1 MSRTKSAKCFP
12 ALLLFFPPLAGAAVQ
27 SSDDRIG
34 PIQVARTGEPSGIGT
49 VYLSP
54 QALMLDGHGVPFVY
68 EGAQIMSEWHLG
80 TERVLWGNQVL
91 PFGDTTG
98 VLFRPRF
105 SFPTETARWT
115 YGVSLDPL
123 FPDLG
128 ITSLFMFS
136 PVSGVWPMLLR
147 NERPVL
153 WYGKP
158 TTGAPFAAGT
168 YWMGQGEFSA
178 GNDNAGLTWT
188 GWMDPAT
195 GQIRSGLVL
204 FRFDEFG
211 GIVSE
216 ELIVE
221 RNQPGPSG
229 MGVVAGFTDLDLS
242 SDERMALSISTTV
255 ATGAWVDGQFVLV
268 LGDPG
273 PVPGETISD
282 VWHVAVN
289 RHGDWAV
296 GCDLN
301 TGGYAIY
308 KNGQV
313 LVHGDTHFGPGR
325 KMLNIREVSIND
337 RGDVVYAYALDD
349 LTTHIGMNGASVLS
363 SRDEVDGQPVF
374 ELRRTWDA
382 VADRQGRQIF
392 AAGLLVTPFLESF
405 GAAITLDLSSPIC
418 AGVSTSAG
426 VVPDIGVFRSE
437 RAESERASVH
447 AKGLPPL
454 AQTLL
459 VSGRVQANLP
469 GAGGAIGTLC
479 ISPAIRSLPKQVEP
493 DGTVEHFIRPSL
505 AATGAA
511 PPEVGERWLFQL
523 WYRDVDPS
531 SGAPVSRFTEAV
543 EMTFE

>member
-1 MSRTKSAKCFP
+1 MV
-12 ALLLFFPPLAGAAVQ
+12 G
-27 SSDDRIG
+27 
-34 PIQVARTGEPSGIGT
+34 
-49 VYLSP
+49 
-54 QALMLDGHGVPFVY
+54 
-68 EGAQIMSEWHLG
+68 
-80 TERVLWGNQVL
+80 
-91 PFGDTTG
+91 
-98 VLFRPRF
+98 
-105 SFPTETARWT
+105 
-115 YGVSLDPL
+115 
-123 FPDLG
+123 
-128 ITSLFMFS
+128 
-136 PVSGVWPMLLR
+136 
-147 NERPVL
+147 
-153 WYGKP
+153 
-158 TTGAPFAAGT
+158 
-168 YWMGQGEFSA
+168 
-178 GNDNAGLTWT
+178 
-188 GWMDPAT
+188 
-195 GQIRSGLVL
+195 
-204 FRFDEFG
+204 
-211 GIVSE
+211 
-216 ELIVE
+216 
-221 RNQPGPSG
+221 
-229 MGVVAGFTDLDLS
+229 GFTDLDLS

-273 PVPGETISD
+273 PMPGETISD

-289 RHGDWAV
+289 RHGDWAA

-349 LTTHIGMNGASVLS
+349 LTTHIGMNGEPVLS
-363 SRDEVDGQPVF
+363 SRDEVGGCSVV
-374 ELRRTWDA
+374 ELFGTWHA
-382 VADRQGRQIF
+382 VADRQGRQVF
-392 AAGLLVTPFLESF
+392 ASGRLDGTCASVYQSF
-405 GAAITLDLSSPIC
+405 GAAITLDLSSPVC
-418 AGVSTSAG
+418 SGVPTSAG
-426 VVPDIGVFRSE
+426 VEPDIGVFRSE

-459 VSGRVQANLP
+459 VSGQVQANLP

-479 ISPAIRSLPKQVEP
+479 ISPAVRSRPKEVEP

-505 AATGAA
+505 AAIGAA

-531 SGAPVSRFTEAV
+531 SGSPVSRFTGAV